1 MALVKSPCCLLVD
14 IYKAIPGLSKIV
26 CWPLVNISTTIPGP
40 TVAEAQKQHL
50 WPALTSDIWT
60 LKLKSCYETRSRY
73 AWFSIF
79 RDVAV
84 LGANSELTFYEYQ
97 Q

>member
-1 MALVKSPCCLLVD
+1 MRDSGLL
-14 IYKAIPGLSKIV
+14 ASKKTARSLDYHLFLFV
-26 CWPLVNISTTIPGP
+26 YT

-84 LGANSELTFYEYQ
+84 LGANSEISFYEYQ